1 MLNPKEE
8 TTAAYDAKAIQVLE
22 GLEPVRRRPGMYI
35 GSTDNRGL
43 HHLIYEIVDN
53 SVDEAL
59 AGFCTRIEVTLH
71 ADGSASVADNGR
83 GIPVDIMK
91 DQGKPALEV
100 VMTKLHA
107 GGKFGGGG
115 YKVSG
120 GLHGVGLSVVNAL
133 SERLQVTVMRHG
145 KQHYQEYRRGAPVA
159 PLKVVG
165 KADTTGTYIRFW
177 PDPEVFEELG
187 FHWDIVSHRLREL
200 AFLNKGLTIL
210 LRDERVDLDYTFY
223 FEGGISAFVKY
234 LNRDKGWVNLRPLHV
249 EREIDGNTVEVALQ
263 YNQGFTENVLA
274 FANDINTVEGGSH
287 VTGFRSALT
296 SVLNKYARKINLM
309 REQDPSL
316 TGEDVREGLT
326 AVISVKIREPQF
338 EGQTKTKLGNSE
350 VRGQVETVFSD
361 SFTQYLE
368 ENPPDARRIVEKCL
382 VAARARDAA
391 KRARELVQR
400 KSLLESSTLP
410 GKLADC
416 SERDPALCEIYLVE
430 GDSAGGSA
438 KGARDRRFQAILPL
452 RGKILNVEKAREDK
466 ILTSEQIR
474 NLITA
479 LGTGIGEKFDI
490 NKLRYH
496 HVIVMSV
503 DGDEPTLVQHP
514 DERIELVKIGQFIDD
529 CVEGRRD
536 SRGYKVIAFDEHAGE
551 TRFRPLKQVIRH
563 RNEEPLYRI
572 TTRYGRSIT
581 VTGSHSVYVLQDGA
595 ITLRRGSE
603 VKVGDQLVASR
614 SLPVRR
620 GKPRPIDLLE
630 TFVRAGVT
638 ADLYIKGESARAL
651 AASRMLARLAVPEL
665 WTEPRVV
672 LSPEEWRRLATH
684 RAEGRQTLQ
693 AVANLIGAKQAATI
707 SEWETGRSRPIQP
720 RFEAYLGAINWTEP
734 IARQLIPSKIE
745 EEFDRDTSSKN
756 AKWRVISD
764 YQPMDG
770 LTEEDLVGIGHDIQI
785 VPRAHENKV
794 FDRYLGITPELMW
807 FLGWYV
813 AEGSLSKHQV
823 SLSLGRKDEPFLEE
837 LNQVIW
843 DVFGEKPRTYYDP
856 DSLGIKLYFHSV
868 MAARLLRA
876 WGLGGKAHEKRLPD
890 VVLNLPE
897 DLQLAFLEGY
907 FLGDG
912 TISPS
917 HWSVVTNSVLLKDG
931 LLYLFGQLGI
941 FAGLSHGKVSTDP
954 TLPIQTKQPYFIL
967 SVGRKDQLRRTLPVW
982 RRHPLAGQLAA
993 HLNRPLERVEGWTN
1007 AGRDL
1012 AGLKVRWVERI
1023 DPTGEYVYDFSVEG
1037 DENFICGVGGL
1048 AAHNTDADVDGSHIR
1063 TLLLT
1068 FFFRYMPQV
1077 IVGKY
1082 LYIAQPPLYKIT
1094 RGKQI
1099 SYAYTD
1105 EQKNRKLAQMDGKPE
1120 VARYKG
1126 LGEMNPEQLWETTMN
1141 PQNRMLLRVEI
1152 EDAVEAD
1159 KIFDVLM
1166 GTEVDPRKRFIQ
1178 THAKTV
1184 RNLDI

>member
-1 MLNPKEE
+1 MLNPKEK

-43 HHLIYEIVDN
+43 HHLIYELVDN

-71 ADGSASVADNGR
+71 ADGSGSIADNGR

-145 KQHYQEYRRGAPVA
+145 KQHYQEYRRGGPVA

-177 PDPEVFEELG
+177 PDPDVFEELG

-210 LRDERVDLDYTFY
+210 LRDERIDLDYTFY

-309 REQDPSL
+309 REQDPNL

-326 AVISVKIREPQF
+326 AVISVKVREPQF

-350 VRGQVETVFSD
+350 VRGQVETVFSE

-368 ENPPDARRIVEKCL
+368 ENPPDARRIIEKCL

-496 HVIVMSV
+496 HVIIM
-503 DGDEPTLVQHP
+503 
-514 DERIELVKIGQFIDD
+514 
-529 CVEGRRD
+529 
-536 SRGYKVIAFDEHAGE
+536 
-551 TRFRPLKQVIRH
+551 
-563 RNEEPLYRI
+563 
-572 TTRYGRSIT
+572 
-581 VTGSHSVYVLQDGA
+581 
-595 ITLRRGSE
+595 
-603 VKVGDQLVASR
+603 
-614 SLPVRR
+614 
-620 GKPRPIDLLE
+620 
-630 TFVRAGVT
+630 
-638 ADLYIKGESARAL
+638 
-651 AASRMLARLAVPEL
+651 
-665 WTEPRVV
+665 
-672 LSPEEWRRLATH
+672 
-684 RAEGRQTLQ
+684 
-693 AVANLIGAKQAATI
+693 
-707 SEWETGRSRPIQP
+707 
-720 RFEAYLGAINWTEP
+720 
-734 IARQLIPSKIE
+734 
-745 EEFDRDTSSKN
+745 
-756 AKWRVISD
+756 
-764 YQPMDG
+764 
-770 LTEEDLVGIGHDIQI
+770 
-785 VPRAHENKV
+785 
-794 FDRYLGITPELMW
+794 
-807 FLGWYV
+807 
-813 AEGSLSKHQV
+813 
-823 SLSLGRKDEPFLEE
+823 
-837 LNQVIW
+837 
-843 DVFGEKPRTYYDP
+843 
-856 DSLGIKLYFHSV
+856 
-868 MAARLLRA
+868 
-876 WGLGGKAHEKRLPD
+876 
-890 VVLNLPE
+890 
-897 DLQLAFLEGY
+897 
-907 FLGDG
+907 
-912 TISPS
+912 
-917 HWSVVTNSVLLKDG
+917 
-931 LLYLFGQLGI
+931 
-941 FAGLSHGKVSTDP
+941 
-954 TLPIQTKQPYFIL
+954 
-967 SVGRKDQLRRTLPVW
+967 
-982 RRHPLAGQLAA
+982 
-993 HLNRPLERVEGWTN
+993 
-1007 AGRDL
+1007 
-1012 AGLKVRWVERI
+1012 
-1023 DPTGEYVYDFSVEG
+1023 
-1037 DENFICGVGGL
+1037 
-1048 AAHNTDADVDGSHIR
+1048 TDADVDGSHIR

-1077 IVGKY
+1077 IVGRY

-1105 EQKNRKLAQMDGKPE
+1105 EQKNRKLSQMEGKPE

-1126 LGEMNPEQLWETTMN
+1126 LGEMNPEQLWDTTMN

>member
-1 MLNPKEE
+1 LLNPKEK

-53 SVDEAL
+53 STDEAL
-59 AGFCTRIEVTLH
+59 AGFCTRIEVTLYE
-71 ADGSASVADNGR
+71 DGSASVADNGR

-177 PDPEVFEELG
+177 PDPDVFEELG

-210 LRDERVDLDYTFY
+210 LRDDRIDLDYTFY

-249 EREIDGNTVEVALQ
+249 EREIEDNTVEIALQ

-296 SVLNKYARKINLM
+296 SVLNKYARKANMM
-309 REQDPSL
+309 RDQDPNL
-316 TGEDVREGLT
+316 TGDDVREGLT
-326 AVISVKIREPQF
+326 AVISVKVREPQF

-361 SFTQYLE
+361 AFTQYLE
-368 ENPPDARRIVEKCL
+368 ENPPDARRIIEKCL

-416 SERDPALCEIYLVE
+416 SERDPSLSEIYLVE

-479 LGTGIGEKFDI
+479 LGTGVGERFDI

-496 HVIVMSV
+496 HVIIM
-503 DGDEPTLVQHP
+503 
-514 DERIELVKIGQFIDD
+514 
-529 CVEGRRD
+529 
-536 SRGYKVIAFDEHAGE
+536 
-551 TRFRPLKQVIRH
+551 
-563 RNEEPLYRI
+563 
-572 TTRYGRSIT
+572 
-581 VTGSHSVYVLQDGA
+581 
-595 ITLRRGSE
+595 
-603 VKVGDQLVASR
+603 
-614 SLPVRR
+614 
-620 GKPRPIDLLE
+620 
-630 TFVRAGVT
+630 
-638 ADLYIKGESARAL
+638 
-651 AASRMLARLAVPEL
+651 
-665 WTEPRVV
+665 
-672 LSPEEWRRLATH
+672 
-684 RAEGRQTLQ
+684 
-693 AVANLIGAKQAATI
+693 
-707 SEWETGRSRPIQP
+707 
-720 RFEAYLGAINWTEP
+720 
-734 IARQLIPSKIE
+734 
-745 EEFDRDTSSKN
+745 
-756 AKWRVISD
+756 
-764 YQPMDG
+764 
-770 LTEEDLVGIGHDIQI
+770 
-785 VPRAHENKV
+785 
-794 FDRYLGITPELMW
+794 
-807 FLGWYV
+807 
-813 AEGSLSKHQV
+813 
-823 SLSLGRKDEPFLEE
+823 
-837 LNQVIW
+837 
-843 DVFGEKPRTYYDP
+843 
-856 DSLGIKLYFHSV
+856 
-868 MAARLLRA
+868 
-876 WGLGGKAHEKRLPD
+876 
-890 VVLNLPE
+890 
-897 DLQLAFLEGY
+897 
-907 FLGDG
+907 
-912 TISPS
+912 
-917 HWSVVTNSVLLKDG
+917 
-931 LLYLFGQLGI
+931 
-941 FAGLSHGKVSTDP
+941 
-954 TLPIQTKQPYFIL
+954 
-967 SVGRKDQLRRTLPVW
+967 
-982 RRHPLAGQLAA
+982 
-993 HLNRPLERVEGWTN
+993 
-1007 AGRDL
+1007 
-1012 AGLKVRWVERI
+1012 
-1023 DPTGEYVYDFSVEG
+1023 
-1037 DENFICGVGGL
+1037 
-1048 AAHNTDADVDGSHIR
+1048 TDADVDGSHIR

-1077 IVGKY
+1077 ITGRY

-1094 RGKQI
+1094 RGKEI

-1105 EQKNRKLAQMDGKPE
+1105 EQKNRKLAQMTGKPE

-1166 GTEVDPRKRFIQ
+1166 GNDVDPRKRFIQ

>member
-1 MLNPKEE
+1 LLNPKEK

-53 SVDEAL
+53 STDEAL

-71 ADGSASVADNGR
+71 QDGSASVADNGR

-145 KQHYQEYRRGAPVA
+145 KQHYQEYRRGAPMA

-200 AFLNKGLTIL
+200 AFLNKALTIL
-210 LRDERVDLDYTFY
+210 LRDERIDLDYTFY

-249 EREIDGNTVEVALQ
+249 EREIEENTVEIALQ

-287 VTGFRSALT
+287 VTGFRSGLT
-296 SVLNKYARKINLM
+296 SVLNKYARKANLM
-309 REQDPSL
+309 RDQDPNL
-316 TGEDVREGLT
+316 TGDDVREGLT
-326 AVISVKIREPQF
+326 AVISVKVREPQF

-361 SFTQYLE
+361 AFTQYLE
-368 ENPPDARRIVEKCL
+368 ENPPDARRIIEKCL

-416 SERDPALCEIYLVE
+416 SERDPSLSEIYVVE

-490 NKLRYH
+490 SKLRYH
-496 HVIVMSV
+496 HV
-503 DGDEPTLVQHP
+503 
-514 DERIELVKIGQFIDD
+514 
-529 CVEGRRD
+529 
-536 SRGYKVIAFDEHAGE
+536 
-551 TRFRPLKQVIRH
+551 
-563 RNEEPLYRI
+563 
-572 TTRYGRSIT
+572 
-581 VTGSHSVYVLQDGA
+581 
-595 ITLRRGSE
+595 
-603 VKVGDQLVASR
+603 
-614 SLPVRR
+614 
-620 GKPRPIDLLE
+620 
-630 TFVRAGVT
+630 
-638 ADLYIKGESARAL
+638 
-651 AASRMLARLAVPEL
+651 
-665 WTEPRVV
+665 
-672 LSPEEWRRLATH
+672 
-684 RAEGRQTLQ
+684 
-693 AVANLIGAKQAATI
+693 LI
-707 SEWETGRSRPIQP
+707 
-720 RFEAYLGAINWTEP
+720 
-734 IARQLIPSKIE
+734 
-745 EEFDRDTSSKN
+745 
-756 AKWRVISD
+756 
-764 YQPMDG
+764 M
-770 LTEEDLVGIGHDIQI
+770 
-785 VPRAHENKV
+785 
-794 FDRYLGITPELMW
+794 
-807 FLGWYV
+807 
-813 AEGSLSKHQV
+813 
-823 SLSLGRKDEPFLEE
+823 
-837 LNQVIW
+837 
-843 DVFGEKPRTYYDP
+843 
-856 DSLGIKLYFHSV
+856 
-868 MAARLLRA
+868 
-876 WGLGGKAHEKRLPD
+876 
-890 VVLNLPE
+890 
-897 DLQLAFLEGY
+897 
-907 FLGDG
+907 
-912 TISPS
+912 
-917 HWSVVTNSVLLKDG
+917 
-931 LLYLFGQLGI
+931 
-941 FAGLSHGKVSTDP
+941 
-954 TLPIQTKQPYFIL
+954 
-967 SVGRKDQLRRTLPVW
+967 
-982 RRHPLAGQLAA
+982 
-993 HLNRPLERVEGWTN
+993 
-1007 AGRDL
+1007 
-1012 AGLKVRWVERI
+1012 
-1023 DPTGEYVYDFSVEG
+1023 
-1037 DENFICGVGGL
+1037 
-1048 AAHNTDADVDGSHIR
+1048 TDADVDGSHIR

-1077 IVGKY
+1077 ITGKY

-1094 RGKQI
+1094 RGKEI
-1099 SYAYTD
+1099 SYAYTE
-1105 EQKNRKLAQMDGKPE
+1105 EQKNRKLAQMTGKPE

-1126 LGEMNPEQLWETTMN
+1126 LGEMNPDQLWETTMN

-1166 GTEVDPRKRFIQ
+1166 GTDVDPRKRFIQ

-1184 RNLDI
+1184 RNLDV

>member
-1 MLNPKEE
+1 
-8 TTAAYDAKAIQVLE
+8 
-22 GLEPVRRRPGMYI
+22 MYI

-53 SVDEAL
+53 STDEAL

-71 ADGSASVADNGR
+71 EDGSASVADNGR

-145 KQHYQEYRRGAPVA
+145 KQHYQEYRRGAPTA
-159 PLKVVG
+159 PMKVVG

-200 AFLNKGLTIL
+200 AFLNKALTIL
-210 LRDERVDLDYTFY
+210 LRDERIDLDYTFY

-249 EREIDGNTVEVALQ
+249 EREIEENTVEIALQ

-296 SVLNKYARKINLM
+296 SVLNKYARKANLM
-309 REQDPSL
+309 RDQDPNL
-316 TGEDVREGLT
+316 TGDDVREGLT
-326 AVISVKIREPQF
+326 AVISVKVREPQF

-361 SFTQYLE
+361 AFTQYLE
-368 ENPPDARRIVEKCL
+368 ENPPDARRIIEKCL

-416 SERDPALCEIYLVE
+416 SERDPSLSEIYLVE

-490 NKLRYH
+490 SKLRYH
-496 HVIVMSV
+496 HV
-503 DGDEPTLVQHP
+503 
-514 DERIELVKIGQFIDD
+514 
-529 CVEGRRD
+529 
-536 SRGYKVIAFDEHAGE
+536 
-551 TRFRPLKQVIRH
+551 
-563 RNEEPLYRI
+563 
-572 TTRYGRSIT
+572 
-581 VTGSHSVYVLQDGA
+581 
-595 ITLRRGSE
+595 
-603 VKVGDQLVASR
+603 
-614 SLPVRR
+614 
-620 GKPRPIDLLE
+620 
-630 TFVRAGVT
+630 
-638 ADLYIKGESARAL
+638 
-651 AASRMLARLAVPEL
+651 
-665 WTEPRVV
+665 
-672 LSPEEWRRLATH
+672 
-684 RAEGRQTLQ
+684 
-693 AVANLIGAKQAATI
+693 LI
-707 SEWETGRSRPIQP
+707 
-720 RFEAYLGAINWTEP
+720 
-734 IARQLIPSKIE
+734 
-745 EEFDRDTSSKN
+745 
-756 AKWRVISD
+756 
-764 YQPMDG
+764 M
-770 LTEEDLVGIGHDIQI
+770 
-785 VPRAHENKV
+785 
-794 FDRYLGITPELMW
+794 
-807 FLGWYV
+807 
-813 AEGSLSKHQV
+813 
-823 SLSLGRKDEPFLEE
+823 
-837 LNQVIW
+837 
-843 DVFGEKPRTYYDP
+843 
-856 DSLGIKLYFHSV
+856 
-868 MAARLLRA
+868 
-876 WGLGGKAHEKRLPD
+876 
-890 VVLNLPE
+890 
-897 DLQLAFLEGY
+897 
-907 FLGDG
+907 
-912 TISPS
+912 
-917 HWSVVTNSVLLKDG
+917 
-931 LLYLFGQLGI
+931 
-941 FAGLSHGKVSTDP
+941 
-954 TLPIQTKQPYFIL
+954 
-967 SVGRKDQLRRTLPVW
+967 
-982 RRHPLAGQLAA
+982 
-993 HLNRPLERVEGWTN
+993 
-1007 AGRDL
+1007 
-1012 AGLKVRWVERI
+1012 
-1023 DPTGEYVYDFSVEG
+1023 
-1037 DENFICGVGGL
+1037 
-1048 AAHNTDADVDGSHIR
+1048 TDADVDGSHIR

-1077 IVGKY
+1077 ITGKY

-1094 RGKQI
+1094 RGKEI
-1099 SYAYTD
+1099 SYAYTE
-1105 EQKNRKLAQMDGKPE
+1105 EQKNRKLAQMTGKPE

-1126 LGEMNPEQLWETTMN
+1126 LGEMNPDQLWETTMN

-1166 GTEVDPRKRFIQ
+1166 GTDVDPRKRFIQ

-1184 RNLDI
+1184 RNLDV

>member
-1 MLNPKEE
+1 
-8 TTAAYDAKAIQVLE
+8 
-22 GLEPVRRRPGMYI
+22 MYI

-53 SVDEAL
+53 STDEAL
-59 AGFCTRIEVTLH
+59 AGFCTQIEVTLH
-71 ADGSASVADNGR
+71 QDGSASVADNGR

-133 SERLQVTVMRHG
+133 SERLQVTVMLHG
-145 KQHYQEYRRGAPVA
+145 KQHYQEYRRGAPIA

-200 AFLNKGLTIL
+200 AFLNKALTIL

-249 EREIDGNTVEVALQ
+249 EREIEDNSVEIALQ

-296 SVLNKYARKINLM
+296 SVLNKYARKVNLM
-309 REQDPSL
+309 REQDPNL
-316 TGEDVREGLT
+316 TGDDVREGLT
-326 AVISVKIREPQF
+326 AVISVKVREPQF

-361 SFTQYLE
+361 AFTQYLE
-368 ENPPDARRIVEKCL
+368 ENPPDARRIIEKCL

-416 SERDPALCEIYLVE
+416 SERDPSLSEIYVVE

-479 LGTGIGEKFDI
+479 LGTGVGEKFDI
-490 NKLRYH
+490 SKLRYH
-496 HVIVMSV
+496 HVI
-503 DGDEPTLVQHP
+503 
-514 DERIELVKIGQFIDD
+514 
-529 CVEGRRD
+529 
-536 SRGYKVIAFDEHAGE
+536 
-551 TRFRPLKQVIRH
+551 
-563 RNEEPLYRI
+563 
-572 TTRYGRSIT
+572 
-581 VTGSHSVYVLQDGA
+581 
-595 ITLRRGSE
+595 
-603 VKVGDQLVASR
+603 
-614 SLPVRR
+614 
-620 GKPRPIDLLE
+620 
-630 TFVRAGVT
+630 
-638 ADLYIKGESARAL
+638 
-651 AASRMLARLAVPEL
+651 
-665 WTEPRVV
+665 
-672 LSPEEWRRLATH
+672 
-684 RAEGRQTLQ
+684 
-693 AVANLIGAKQAATI
+693 
-707 SEWETGRSRPIQP
+707 
-720 RFEAYLGAINWTEP
+720 
-734 IARQLIPSKIE
+734 
-745 EEFDRDTSSKN
+745 
-756 AKWRVISD
+756 
-764 YQPMDG
+764 
-770 LTEEDLVGIGHDIQI
+770 
-785 VPRAHENKV
+785 
-794 FDRYLGITPELMW
+794 LM
-807 FLGWYV
+807 
-813 AEGSLSKHQV
+813 
-823 SLSLGRKDEPFLEE
+823 
-837 LNQVIW
+837 
-843 DVFGEKPRTYYDP
+843 
-856 DSLGIKLYFHSV
+856 
-868 MAARLLRA
+868 
-876 WGLGGKAHEKRLPD
+876 
-890 VVLNLPE
+890 
-897 DLQLAFLEGY
+897 
-907 FLGDG
+907 
-912 TISPS
+912 
-917 HWSVVTNSVLLKDG
+917 
-931 LLYLFGQLGI
+931 
-941 FAGLSHGKVSTDP
+941 
-954 TLPIQTKQPYFIL
+954 
-967 SVGRKDQLRRTLPVW
+967 
-982 RRHPLAGQLAA
+982 
-993 HLNRPLERVEGWTN
+993 
-1007 AGRDL
+1007 
-1012 AGLKVRWVERI
+1012 
-1023 DPTGEYVYDFSVEG
+1023 
-1037 DENFICGVGGL
+1037 
-1048 AAHNTDADVDGSHIR
+1048 TDADVDGSHIR

-1077 IVGKY
+1077 IIGKY
-1082 LYIAQPPLYKIT
+1082 LYVAQPPLYKIT
-1094 RGKQI
+1094 RGKEI
-1099 SYAYTD
+1099 GYAYTE
-1105 EQKNRKLAQMDGKPE
+1105 EQKNRKLAQMTGKPE

-1126 LGEMNPEQLWETTMN
+1126 LGEMNPDQLWETTMN

-1166 GTEVDPRKRFIQ
+1166 GTDVDPRKRFIQ

-1184 RNLDI
+1184 RNLDV

>member
-1 MLNPKEE
+1 LLNPKEK
-8 TTAAYDAKAIQVLE
+8 TTPAYDAKAIQVLE

-71 ADGSASVADNGR
+71 KDGSASVADNGR

-133 SERLQVTVMRHG
+133 SEKLQVTVMRHG
-145 KQHYQEYRRGAPVA
+145 KQHAQEYRRGAPVT
-159 PLKVVG
+159 PLEVTG

-177 PDPEVFEELG
+177 PDPDVFEELG

-200 AFLNKGLTIL
+200 AFLNKALTIV
-210 LRDERVDLDYTFY
+210 LRDERIDLDYTFY

-234 LNRDKGWVNLRPLHV
+234 LNRDKGSVNLRPLHV
-249 EREIDGNTVEVALQ
+249 EREIDGNTVEIALQ

-296 SVLNKYARKINLM
+296 SVLNKYARKANLM
-309 REQDPSL
+309 REQDPNL
-316 TGEDVREGLT
+316 TGDDVREGLT
-326 AVISVKIREPQF
+326 AVISVKVREPQF

-361 SFTQYLE
+361 AFTQFLE
-368 ENPPDARRIVEKCL
+368 ENPPDARRIIEKCL

-416 SERDPALCEIYLVE
+416 SERDPSLSEIYLVE

-490 NKLRYH
+490 GKLRYH
-496 HVIVMSV
+496 HVIVM
-503 DGDEPTLVQHP
+503 
-514 DERIELVKIGQFIDD
+514 
-529 CVEGRRD
+529 
-536 SRGYKVIAFDEHAGE
+536 
-551 TRFRPLKQVIRH
+551 
-563 RNEEPLYRI
+563 
-572 TTRYGRSIT
+572 
-581 VTGSHSVYVLQDGA
+581 
-595 ITLRRGSE
+595 
-603 VKVGDQLVASR
+603 
-614 SLPVRR
+614 
-620 GKPRPIDLLE
+620 
-630 TFVRAGVT
+630 
-638 ADLYIKGESARAL
+638 
-651 AASRMLARLAVPEL
+651 
-665 WTEPRVV
+665 
-672 LSPEEWRRLATH
+672 
-684 RAEGRQTLQ
+684 
-693 AVANLIGAKQAATI
+693 
-707 SEWETGRSRPIQP
+707 
-720 RFEAYLGAINWTEP
+720 
-734 IARQLIPSKIE
+734 
-745 EEFDRDTSSKN
+745 
-756 AKWRVISD
+756 
-764 YQPMDG
+764 
-770 LTEEDLVGIGHDIQI
+770 
-785 VPRAHENKV
+785 
-794 FDRYLGITPELMW
+794 
-807 FLGWYV
+807 
-813 AEGSLSKHQV
+813 
-823 SLSLGRKDEPFLEE
+823 
-837 LNQVIW
+837 
-843 DVFGEKPRTYYDP
+843 
-856 DSLGIKLYFHSV
+856 
-868 MAARLLRA
+868 
-876 WGLGGKAHEKRLPD
+876 
-890 VVLNLPE
+890 
-897 DLQLAFLEGY
+897 
-907 FLGDG
+907 
-912 TISPS
+912 
-917 HWSVVTNSVLLKDG
+917 
-931 LLYLFGQLGI
+931 
-941 FAGLSHGKVSTDP
+941 
-954 TLPIQTKQPYFIL
+954 
-967 SVGRKDQLRRTLPVW
+967 
-982 RRHPLAGQLAA
+982 
-993 HLNRPLERVEGWTN
+993 
-1007 AGRDL
+1007 
-1012 AGLKVRWVERI
+1012 
-1023 DPTGEYVYDFSVEG
+1023 
-1037 DENFICGVGGL
+1037 
-1048 AAHNTDADVDGSHIR
+1048 TDADVDGSHIR

-1077 IVGKY
+1077 ITEKY

-1094 RGKQI
+1094 RGKEI

-1105 EQKNRKLAQMDGKPE
+1105 EQKNRKLAQMTGKPE

-1141 PQNRMLLRVEI
+1141 PQNRMLLRVEV

-1166 GTEVDPRKRFIQ
+1166 GNEVDPRKRFIQ

>member
-1 MLNPKEE
+1 
-8 TTAAYDAKAIQVLE
+8 
-22 GLEPVRRRPGMYI
+22 MYI

-53 SVDEAL
+53 STDEAL

-71 ADGSASVADNGR
+71 QDGSASVADNGR

-177 PDPEVFEELG
+177 PDPDVFEELG
-187 FHWDIVSHRLREL
+187 FHWDVVSHRLREL
-200 AFLNKGLTIL
+200 AFLNKALTIL
-210 LRDERVDLDYTFY
+210 LRDERIDLDYTFY

-249 EREIDGNTVEVALQ
+249 EREIEENTVEIALQ

-296 SVLNKYARKINLM
+296 SVLNKYARKANMM
-309 REQDPSL
+309 REQDPNL
-316 TGEDVREGLT
+316 TGDDVREGLT
-326 AVISVKIREPQF
+326 AVISVKVREPQF

-361 SFTQYLE
+361 AFTQYLE
-368 ENPPDARRIVEKCL
+368 ENPPDARRIIEKCL

-416 SERDPALCEIYLVE
+416 SERDPSLSEIYLVE

-479 LGTGIGEKFDI
+479 LGTGVGEKFDI
-490 NKLRYH
+490 GKLRYH
-496 HVIVMSV
+496 HVIIM
-503 DGDEPTLVQHP
+503 
-514 DERIELVKIGQFIDD
+514 
-529 CVEGRRD
+529 
-536 SRGYKVIAFDEHAGE
+536 
-551 TRFRPLKQVIRH
+551 
-563 RNEEPLYRI
+563 
-572 TTRYGRSIT
+572 
-581 VTGSHSVYVLQDGA
+581 
-595 ITLRRGSE
+595 
-603 VKVGDQLVASR
+603 
-614 SLPVRR
+614 
-620 GKPRPIDLLE
+620 
-630 TFVRAGVT
+630 
-638 ADLYIKGESARAL
+638 
-651 AASRMLARLAVPEL
+651 
-665 WTEPRVV
+665 
-672 LSPEEWRRLATH
+672 
-684 RAEGRQTLQ
+684 
-693 AVANLIGAKQAATI
+693 
-707 SEWETGRSRPIQP
+707 
-720 RFEAYLGAINWTEP
+720 
-734 IARQLIPSKIE
+734 
-745 EEFDRDTSSKN
+745 
-756 AKWRVISD
+756 
-764 YQPMDG
+764 
-770 LTEEDLVGIGHDIQI
+770 
-785 VPRAHENKV
+785 
-794 FDRYLGITPELMW
+794 
-807 FLGWYV
+807 
-813 AEGSLSKHQV
+813 
-823 SLSLGRKDEPFLEE
+823 
-837 LNQVIW
+837 
-843 DVFGEKPRTYYDP
+843 
-856 DSLGIKLYFHSV
+856 
-868 MAARLLRA
+868 
-876 WGLGGKAHEKRLPD
+876 
-890 VVLNLPE
+890 
-897 DLQLAFLEGY
+897 
-907 FLGDG
+907 
-912 TISPS
+912 
-917 HWSVVTNSVLLKDG
+917 
-931 LLYLFGQLGI
+931 
-941 FAGLSHGKVSTDP
+941 
-954 TLPIQTKQPYFIL
+954 
-967 SVGRKDQLRRTLPVW
+967 
-982 RRHPLAGQLAA
+982 
-993 HLNRPLERVEGWTN
+993 
-1007 AGRDL
+1007 
-1012 AGLKVRWVERI
+1012 
-1023 DPTGEYVYDFSVEG
+1023 
-1037 DENFICGVGGL
+1037 
-1048 AAHNTDADVDGSHIR
+1048 TDADVDGSHIR

-1077 IVGKY
+1077 ITGRY

-1094 RGKQI
+1094 RGKEI

-1105 EQKNRKLAQMDGKPE
+1105 EQKNRKLAQMAGKPE

-1126 LGEMNPEQLWETTMN
+1126 LGEMNPDQLWETTMN

-1166 GTEVDPRKRFIQ
+1166 GNDVDPRKRFIQ

>member
-1 MLNPKEE
+1 LLNPKEK

-53 SVDEAL
+53 STDEAL

-71 ADGSASVADNGR
+71 QDGSASVADNGR

-177 PDPEVFEELG
+177 PDPDVFEELG
-187 FHWDIVSHRLREL
+187 FHWDVVSHRLREL
-200 AFLNKGLTIL
+200 AFLNKALTIL
-210 LRDERVDLDYTFY
+210 LRDERIDLDYTFY

-249 EREIDGNTVEVALQ
+249 EREIEENTVEIALQ

-296 SVLNKYARKINLM
+296 SVLNKYARKANMM
-309 REQDPSL
+309 REQDPNL
-316 TGEDVREGLT
+316 TGDDVREGLT
-326 AVISVKIREPQF
+326 AVISVKVREPQF

-361 SFTQYLE
+361 AFTQYLE
-368 ENPPDARRIVEKCL
+368 ENPPDARRIIEKCL

-416 SERDPALCEIYLVE
+416 SERDPSLSEIYLVE

-479 LGTGIGEKFDI
+479 LGTGVGEKFDI
-490 NKLRYH
+490 GKLRYH
-496 HVIVMSV
+496 HVIIM
-503 DGDEPTLVQHP
+503 
-514 DERIELVKIGQFIDD
+514 
-529 CVEGRRD
+529 
-536 SRGYKVIAFDEHAGE
+536 
-551 TRFRPLKQVIRH
+551 
-563 RNEEPLYRI
+563 
-572 TTRYGRSIT
+572 
-581 VTGSHSVYVLQDGA
+581 
-595 ITLRRGSE
+595 
-603 VKVGDQLVASR
+603 
-614 SLPVRR
+614 
-620 GKPRPIDLLE
+620 
-630 TFVRAGVT
+630 
-638 ADLYIKGESARAL
+638 
-651 AASRMLARLAVPEL
+651 
-665 WTEPRVV
+665 
-672 LSPEEWRRLATH
+672 
-684 RAEGRQTLQ
+684 
-693 AVANLIGAKQAATI
+693 
-707 SEWETGRSRPIQP
+707 
-720 RFEAYLGAINWTEP
+720 
-734 IARQLIPSKIE
+734 
-745 EEFDRDTSSKN
+745 
-756 AKWRVISD
+756 
-764 YQPMDG
+764 
-770 LTEEDLVGIGHDIQI
+770 
-785 VPRAHENKV
+785 
-794 FDRYLGITPELMW
+794 
-807 FLGWYV
+807 
-813 AEGSLSKHQV
+813 
-823 SLSLGRKDEPFLEE
+823 
-837 LNQVIW
+837 
-843 DVFGEKPRTYYDP
+843 
-856 DSLGIKLYFHSV
+856 
-868 MAARLLRA
+868 
-876 WGLGGKAHEKRLPD
+876 
-890 VVLNLPE
+890 
-897 DLQLAFLEGY
+897 
-907 FLGDG
+907 
-912 TISPS
+912 
-917 HWSVVTNSVLLKDG
+917 
-931 LLYLFGQLGI
+931 
-941 FAGLSHGKVSTDP
+941 
-954 TLPIQTKQPYFIL
+954 
-967 SVGRKDQLRRTLPVW
+967 
-982 RRHPLAGQLAA
+982 
-993 HLNRPLERVEGWTN
+993 
-1007 AGRDL
+1007 
-1012 AGLKVRWVERI
+1012 
-1023 DPTGEYVYDFSVEG
+1023 
-1037 DENFICGVGGL
+1037 
-1048 AAHNTDADVDGSHIR
+1048 TDADVDGSHIR

-1077 IVGKY
+1077 ITGRY

-1094 RGKQI
+1094 RGKEI

-1105 EQKNRKLAQMDGKPE
+1105 EQKNRKLAQMAGKPE

-1126 LGEMNPEQLWETTMN
+1126 LGEMNPDQLWETTMN

-1166 GTEVDPRKRFIQ
+1166 GNDVDPRKRFIQ

>member
-1 MLNPKEE
+1 
-8 TTAAYDAKAIQVLE
+8 
-22 GLEPVRRRPGMYI
+22 MYI

-43 HHLIYEIVDN
+43 HHLIYELVDN

-59 AGFCTRIEVTLH
+59 AGFCTRIEVTLY
-71 ADGSASVADNGR
+71 ADGSASIADNGR

-145 KQHYQEYRRGAPVA
+145 KQHYQEYRRGGPVA

-177 PDPEVFEELG
+177 PDPDIFEELG

-223 FEGGISAFVKY
+223 FEGGISAFVRY
-234 LNRDKGWVNLRPLHV
+234 LNRDKGWVNLRPLHT

-263 YNQGFTENVLA
+263 YNQGFSENVLA

-309 REQDPSL
+309 REQDPNL

-326 AVISVKIREPQF
+326 AVISVKVREPQF

-350 VRGQVETVFSD
+350 VRGQVETVFSE

-368 ENPPDARRIVEKCL
+368 ENPPDARRIIEKCL

-496 HVIVMSV
+496 HVIIM
-503 DGDEPTLVQHP
+503 
-514 DERIELVKIGQFIDD
+514 
-529 CVEGRRD
+529 
-536 SRGYKVIAFDEHAGE
+536 
-551 TRFRPLKQVIRH
+551 
-563 RNEEPLYRI
+563 
-572 TTRYGRSIT
+572 
-581 VTGSHSVYVLQDGA
+581 
-595 ITLRRGSE
+595 
-603 VKVGDQLVASR
+603 
-614 SLPVRR
+614 
-620 GKPRPIDLLE
+620 
-630 TFVRAGVT
+630 
-638 ADLYIKGESARAL
+638 
-651 AASRMLARLAVPEL
+651 
-665 WTEPRVV
+665 
-672 LSPEEWRRLATH
+672 
-684 RAEGRQTLQ
+684 
-693 AVANLIGAKQAATI
+693 
-707 SEWETGRSRPIQP
+707 
-720 RFEAYLGAINWTEP
+720 
-734 IARQLIPSKIE
+734 
-745 EEFDRDTSSKN
+745 
-756 AKWRVISD
+756 
-764 YQPMDG
+764 
-770 LTEEDLVGIGHDIQI
+770 
-785 VPRAHENKV
+785 
-794 FDRYLGITPELMW
+794 
-807 FLGWYV
+807 
-813 AEGSLSKHQV
+813 
-823 SLSLGRKDEPFLEE
+823 
-837 LNQVIW
+837 
-843 DVFGEKPRTYYDP
+843 
-856 DSLGIKLYFHSV
+856 
-868 MAARLLRA
+868 
-876 WGLGGKAHEKRLPD
+876 
-890 VVLNLPE
+890 
-897 DLQLAFLEGY
+897 
-907 FLGDG
+907 
-912 TISPS
+912 
-917 HWSVVTNSVLLKDG
+917 
-931 LLYLFGQLGI
+931 
-941 FAGLSHGKVSTDP
+941 
-954 TLPIQTKQPYFIL
+954 
-967 SVGRKDQLRRTLPVW
+967 
-982 RRHPLAGQLAA
+982 
-993 HLNRPLERVEGWTN
+993 
-1007 AGRDL
+1007 
-1012 AGLKVRWVERI
+1012 
-1023 DPTGEYVYDFSVEG
+1023 
-1037 DENFICGVGGL
+1037 
-1048 AAHNTDADVDGSHIR
+1048 TDADVDGSHIR

-1077 IVGKY
+1077 IVGRY

-1105 EQKNRKLAQMDGKPE
+1105 EQKNRKLSQMEGKPE

-1126 LGEMNPEQLWETTMN
+1126 LGEMNPEQLWDTTMN

>member
-1 MLNPKEE
+1 
-8 TTAAYDAKAIQVLE
+8 
-22 GLEPVRRRPGMYI
+22 MYI

-53 SVDEAL
+53 STDEAL

-71 ADGSASVADNGR
+71 EDGSASVADNGR

-145 KQHYQEYRRGAPVA
+145 KQHYQEYRRGAPTA
-159 PLKVVG
+159 PMKVVG

-200 AFLNKGLTIL
+200 AFLNKALTIL
-210 LRDERVDLDYTFY
+210 LRDERIDLDYTFY

-249 EREIDGNTVEVALQ
+249 EREIEENTVEIALQ

-296 SVLNKYARKINLM
+296 SVLNKYARKANLM
-309 REQDPSL
+309 RDQDPNL
-316 TGEDVREGLT
+316 TGDDVREGLT
-326 AVISVKIREPQF
+326 AVISVKVREPQF

-361 SFTQYLE
+361 AFTQYLE
-368 ENPPDARRIVEKCL
+368 ENPPDARRIIEKCL

-416 SERDPALCEIYLVE
+416 SERDPSLSEIYVVE

-438 KGARDRRFQAILPL
+438 KQGRDRHFQCRVALL
-452 RGKILNVEKAREDK
+452 QQILNVEKAREDK

-490 NKLRYH
+490 SKLRYH
-496 HVIVMSV
+496 HV
-503 DGDEPTLVQHP
+503 
-514 DERIELVKIGQFIDD
+514 
-529 CVEGRRD
+529 
-536 SRGYKVIAFDEHAGE
+536 
-551 TRFRPLKQVIRH
+551 
-563 RNEEPLYRI
+563 
-572 TTRYGRSIT
+572 
-581 VTGSHSVYVLQDGA
+581 
-595 ITLRRGSE
+595 
-603 VKVGDQLVASR
+603 
-614 SLPVRR
+614 
-620 GKPRPIDLLE
+620 
-630 TFVRAGVT
+630 
-638 ADLYIKGESARAL
+638 
-651 AASRMLARLAVPEL
+651 
-665 WTEPRVV
+665 
-672 LSPEEWRRLATH
+672 
-684 RAEGRQTLQ
+684 
-693 AVANLIGAKQAATI
+693 LI
-707 SEWETGRSRPIQP
+707 
-720 RFEAYLGAINWTEP
+720 
-734 IARQLIPSKIE
+734 
-745 EEFDRDTSSKN
+745 
-756 AKWRVISD
+756 
-764 YQPMDG
+764 M
-770 LTEEDLVGIGHDIQI
+770 
-785 VPRAHENKV
+785 
-794 FDRYLGITPELMW
+794 
-807 FLGWYV
+807 
-813 AEGSLSKHQV
+813 
-823 SLSLGRKDEPFLEE
+823 
-837 LNQVIW
+837 
-843 DVFGEKPRTYYDP
+843 
-856 DSLGIKLYFHSV
+856 
-868 MAARLLRA
+868 
-876 WGLGGKAHEKRLPD
+876 
-890 VVLNLPE
+890 
-897 DLQLAFLEGY
+897 
-907 FLGDG
+907 
-912 TISPS
+912 
-917 HWSVVTNSVLLKDG
+917 
-931 LLYLFGQLGI
+931 
-941 FAGLSHGKVSTDP
+941 
-954 TLPIQTKQPYFIL
+954 
-967 SVGRKDQLRRTLPVW
+967 
-982 RRHPLAGQLAA
+982 
-993 HLNRPLERVEGWTN
+993 
-1007 AGRDL
+1007 
-1012 AGLKVRWVERI
+1012 
-1023 DPTGEYVYDFSVEG
+1023 
-1037 DENFICGVGGL
+1037 
-1048 AAHNTDADVDGSHIR
+1048 TDADVDGSHIR

-1077 IVGKY
+1077 ITGKY

-1094 RGKQI
+1094 RGKEI
-1099 SYAYTD
+1099 SYAYTE
-1105 EQKNRKLAQMDGKPE
+1105 EQKNRKLAQMTGKPE

-1126 LGEMNPEQLWETTMN
+1126 LGEMNPDQLWETTMN

-1166 GTEVDPRKRFIQ
+1166 GTDVDPRKRFIQ

-1184 RNLDI
+1184 RNLDV

>member
-1 MLNPKEE
+1 
-8 TTAAYDAKAIQVLE
+8 
-22 GLEPVRRRPGMYI
+22 MYI

-53 SVDEAL
+53 STDEAL

-71 ADGSASVADNGR
+71 QDGSASVADNGR

-145 KQHYQEYRRGAPVA
+145 KQHYQEYRRGAPIA

-200 AFLNKGLTIL
+200 AFLNKALTIL
-210 LRDERVDLDYTFY
+210 LRDERIDLDYTFY

-249 EREIDGNTVEVALQ
+249 EREIEENTVEIALQ

-296 SVLNKYARKINLM
+296 SVLNKYARKANLM
-309 REQDPSL
+309 RDQDPNL
-316 TGEDVREGLT
+316 TGDDVREGLT
-326 AVISVKIREPQF
+326 AVISVKVREPQF

-361 SFTQYLE
+361 AFTQYLE
-368 ENPPDARRIVEKCL
+368 ENPPDARRIIEKCL

-416 SERDPALCEIYLVE
+416 SERDPSLSEIYVVE

-479 LGTGIGEKFDI
+479 LGTGVGEKFDI

-496 HVIVMSV
+496 HVIIM
-503 DGDEPTLVQHP
+503 
-514 DERIELVKIGQFIDD
+514 
-529 CVEGRRD
+529 
-536 SRGYKVIAFDEHAGE
+536 
-551 TRFRPLKQVIRH
+551 
-563 RNEEPLYRI
+563 
-572 TTRYGRSIT
+572 
-581 VTGSHSVYVLQDGA
+581 
-595 ITLRRGSE
+595 
-603 VKVGDQLVASR
+603 
-614 SLPVRR
+614 
-620 GKPRPIDLLE
+620 
-630 TFVRAGVT
+630 
-638 ADLYIKGESARAL
+638 
-651 AASRMLARLAVPEL
+651 
-665 WTEPRVV
+665 
-672 LSPEEWRRLATH
+672 
-684 RAEGRQTLQ
+684 
-693 AVANLIGAKQAATI
+693 
-707 SEWETGRSRPIQP
+707 
-720 RFEAYLGAINWTEP
+720 
-734 IARQLIPSKIE
+734 
-745 EEFDRDTSSKN
+745 
-756 AKWRVISD
+756 
-764 YQPMDG
+764 
-770 LTEEDLVGIGHDIQI
+770 
-785 VPRAHENKV
+785 
-794 FDRYLGITPELMW
+794 
-807 FLGWYV
+807 
-813 AEGSLSKHQV
+813 
-823 SLSLGRKDEPFLEE
+823 
-837 LNQVIW
+837 
-843 DVFGEKPRTYYDP
+843 
-856 DSLGIKLYFHSV
+856 
-868 MAARLLRA
+868 
-876 WGLGGKAHEKRLPD
+876 
-890 VVLNLPE
+890 
-897 DLQLAFLEGY
+897 
-907 FLGDG
+907 
-912 TISPS
+912 
-917 HWSVVTNSVLLKDG
+917 
-931 LLYLFGQLGI
+931 
-941 FAGLSHGKVSTDP
+941 
-954 TLPIQTKQPYFIL
+954 
-967 SVGRKDQLRRTLPVW
+967 
-982 RRHPLAGQLAA
+982 
-993 HLNRPLERVEGWTN
+993 
-1007 AGRDL
+1007 
-1012 AGLKVRWVERI
+1012 
-1023 DPTGEYVYDFSVEG
+1023 
-1037 DENFICGVGGL
+1037 
-1048 AAHNTDADVDGSHIR
+1048 TDADVDGSHIR

-1077 IVGKY
+1077 ITGKY

-1094 RGKQI
+1094 RGKEI

-1105 EQKNRKLAQMDGKPE
+1105 EQKNRKLAQMTGKPE

-1126 LGEMNPEQLWETTMN
+1126 LGEMNPDQLWETTMN

-1166 GTEVDPRKRFIQ
+1166 GTDVDPRKRFIQ

-1184 RNLDI
+1184 RNLDV

>member
-1 MLNPKEE
+1 LLNPEE
-8 TTAAYDAKAIQVLE
+8 RTTAAYDAKAIQVLE

-53 SVDEAL
+53 STDEAL

-83 GIPVDIMK
+83 GIPVDMMK

-145 KQHYQEYRRGAPVA
+145 KQHYQEYRRGTPVA

-200 AFLNKGLTIL
+200 AFLNKALTIL
-210 LRDERVDLDYTFY
+210 LRDERIDLDYTFY

-249 EREIDGNTVEVALQ
+249 EREIEENTVEIALQ

-296 SVLNKYARKINLM
+296 SVLNKYARKANLM
-309 REQDPSL
+309 RDQDPNL
-316 TGEDVREGLT
+316 TGDDVREGLT
-326 AVISVKIREPQF
+326 AVISVKVREPQF

-361 SFTQYLE
+361 AFTQYLE
-368 ENPPDARRIVEKCL
+368 ENPPDARRIIEKCL

-416 SERDPALCEIYLVE
+416 SERDPSLSEIYVVE

-479 LGTGIGEKFDI
+479 LGTGVGEKFDI

-496 HVIVMSV
+496 HVI
-503 DGDEPTLVQHP
+503 
-514 DERIELVKIGQFIDD
+514 
-529 CVEGRRD
+529 
-536 SRGYKVIAFDEHAGE
+536 
-551 TRFRPLKQVIRH
+551 
-563 RNEEPLYRI
+563 
-572 TTRYGRSIT
+572 
-581 VTGSHSVYVLQDGA
+581 
-595 ITLRRGSE
+595 
-603 VKVGDQLVASR
+603 
-614 SLPVRR
+614 
-620 GKPRPIDLLE
+620 
-630 TFVRAGVT
+630 
-638 ADLYIKGESARAL
+638 
-651 AASRMLARLAVPEL
+651 
-665 WTEPRVV
+665 
-672 LSPEEWRRLATH
+672 
-684 RAEGRQTLQ
+684 
-693 AVANLIGAKQAATI
+693 
-707 SEWETGRSRPIQP
+707 
-720 RFEAYLGAINWTEP
+720 
-734 IARQLIPSKIE
+734 
-745 EEFDRDTSSKN
+745 
-756 AKWRVISD
+756 
-764 YQPMDG
+764 
-770 LTEEDLVGIGHDIQI
+770 
-785 VPRAHENKV
+785 
-794 FDRYLGITPELMW
+794 LM
-807 FLGWYV
+807 
-813 AEGSLSKHQV
+813 
-823 SLSLGRKDEPFLEE
+823 
-837 LNQVIW
+837 
-843 DVFGEKPRTYYDP
+843 
-856 DSLGIKLYFHSV
+856 
-868 MAARLLRA
+868 
-876 WGLGGKAHEKRLPD
+876 
-890 VVLNLPE
+890 
-897 DLQLAFLEGY
+897 
-907 FLGDG
+907 
-912 TISPS
+912 
-917 HWSVVTNSVLLKDG
+917 
-931 LLYLFGQLGI
+931 
-941 FAGLSHGKVSTDP
+941 
-954 TLPIQTKQPYFIL
+954 
-967 SVGRKDQLRRTLPVW
+967 
-982 RRHPLAGQLAA
+982 
-993 HLNRPLERVEGWTN
+993 
-1007 AGRDL
+1007 
-1012 AGLKVRWVERI
+1012 
-1023 DPTGEYVYDFSVEG
+1023 
-1037 DENFICGVGGL
+1037 
-1048 AAHNTDADVDGSHIR
+1048 TDADVDGSHIR

-1077 IVGKY
+1077 IIGKY
-1082 LYIAQPPLYKIT
+1082 LYVAQPPLYKIT
-1094 RGKQI
+1094 RGKEI
-1099 SYAYTD
+1099 GYAYTE
-1105 EQKNRKLAQMDGKPE
+1105 EQKNRKLAQMTGKPE

-1126 LGEMNPEQLWETTMN
+1126 LGEMNPDQLWETTMN

-1166 GTEVDPRKRFIQ
+1166 GTDVDPRKRFIQ

-1184 RNLDI
+1184 RNLDV